1 MNRLRQKGGVALNAC
16 DIDIIKMCLGGNT
29 DAFEEL
35 ITRYKKLIFN
45 TAYRMMGNREEAEDI
60 TQEVFIKI
68 YNSLSK
74 YDPEFKFSTWALR
87 ITSNLCVD
95 WLRKR
100 KGETVPI
107 EEVYDLKDN
116 GLTPEDEYISKE
128 RQKRVQAAI
137 NKLPDKYKE
146 LIILF
151 HHRNLSYQEIMGI
164 TGETL
169 TIVKNR
175 LYRARQ
181 MLKDE
186 LSNIDKE
193 GEARWN
199 VGKSVI

>member
-1 MNRLRQKGGVALNAC
+1 LNVC
-16 DIDIIKMCLGGNT
+16 DLDIIKMCLDGDT

-74 YDPEFKFSTWALR
+74 YDPEFKFSTWSLR

-107 EEVYDLKDN
+107 EDVYDLKDD
-116 GLTPEDEYISKE
+116 GATPEDKYISKE
-128 RQKRVQAAI
+128 RQKRVQEAI

-151 HHRNLSYQEIMGI
+151 HHRNLSYQEIMNI

-186 LSNIDKE
+186 LSSIDALSNIDKE

-199 VGKSVI
+199 VG

>member
-1 MNRLRQKGGVALNAC
+1 MNAC
-16 DIDIIKMCLGGNT
+16 DIDIIKMCLDGDT

-87 ITSNLCVD
+87 ITSNLCID

-107 EEVYDLKDN
+107 EEVYDLKDD

-128 RQKRVQAAI
+128 RQSRVQTAI

-151 HHRNLSYQEIMGI
+151 HHRNLSYQEIMDI

-181 MLKDE
+181 MLKEE

-199 VGKSVI
+199 VGRSVI

>member
-1 MNRLRQKGGVALNAC
+1 MNAC
-16 DIDIIKMCLGGNT
+16 DIDIIKMCLDGDT

-107 EEVYDLKDN
+107 EEVYDLKDD

-128 RQKRVQAAI
+128 RQNRVQAAI

-146 LIILF
+146 LIVLF
-151 HHRNLSYQEIMGI
+151 HHRNLSYQEIMDI

-199 VGKSVI
+199 VGRSVI

>member
-1 MNRLRQKGGVALNAC
+1 MDAC
-16 DIDIIKMCLGGNT
+16 DIDIINKCLDGNV

-35 ITRYKKLIFN
+35 IARYKKLIFN
-45 TAYRMMGNREEAEDI
+45 TAYRMMGNAPEAEDI

-68 YNSLSK
+68 YNSLNK
-74 YDPEFKFSTWALR
+74 YDPQFKFSTWVIR

-100 KGETVPI
+100 KGESVPI
-107 EEVYDLKDN
+107 DEVYDLKDEAY
-116 GLTPEDEYISKE
+116 TPEEEYIRKE
-128 RQKRVQAAI
+128 KNAKVQSAI

-151 HHRNLSYQEIMGI
+151 HHRGLSYQEIMEI

-181 MLKDE
+181 MLKEE
-186 LSNIDKE
+186 LSCIDKE
-193 GEARWN
+193 GDGIWN
-199 VGKSVI
+199 AGKSAI

>member
-1 MNRLRQKGGVALNAC
+1 MNAC
-16 DIDIIKMCLGGNT
+16 DIDIIKMCLDGDT

-35 ITRYKKLIFN
+35 IFRYKKLIFN

-100 KGETVPI
+100 KGETIPI
-107 EEVYDLKDN
+107 EEVYDLKDD

-137 NKLPDKYKE
+137 DKLPDKYKE
-146 LIILF
+146 LIVLF
-151 HHRNLSYQEIMGI
+151 HHRNLSYQEIMNI

-186 LSNIDKE
+186 LSSIDALSNIDKE

-199 VGKSVI
+199 VGRSVI

>member
-1 MNRLRQKGGVALNAC
+1 
-16 DIDIIKMCLGGNT
+16 
-29 DAFEEL
+29 
-35 ITRYKKLIFN
+35 
-45 TAYRMMGNREEAEDI
+45 MGNREEAEDI

-100 KGETVPI
+100 KGETIPI
-107 EEVYDLKDN
+107 EEVYDLKDD

-137 NKLPDKYKE
+137 DKLPDKYKE
-146 LIILF
+146 LIVLF
-151 HHRNLSYQEIMGI
+151 HHRNLSYQEIMNI

-186 LSNIDKE
+186 LSSIDALSNIDKE

-199 VGKSVI
+199 VGRSVI